1 MGCSSAYII
10 LFVVLFTFLV
20 DVAAAPISPSAA
32 DTERIA
38 ERMRAE
44 GLSERDI
51 TNRLTSGIPSS
62 DQPSSLLST
71 AVKAQAFLI
80 PPIYRHSQ
88 QEKRDTSGDIPP
100 GSLEAPELLP
110 RSPAPDTTIDAIEEI
125 INSVLSRSRSA
136 ERRQLAYEGMEGA
149 VRRPQGSRYWGG

>member
-44 GLSERDI
+44 GLSERFKGRNCRFLAQLLQQ
-51 TNRLTSGIPSS
+51 TLNKSS
-62 DQPSSLLST
+62 AT
-71 AVKAQAFLI
+71 
-80 PPIYRHSQ
+80 
-88 QEKRDTSGDIPP
+88 
-100 GSLEAPELLP
+100 
-110 RSPAPDTTIDAIEEI
+110 
-125 INSVLSRSRSA
+125 
-136 ERRQLAYEGMEGA
+136 
-149 VRRPQGSRYWGG
+149 